1 MIEKVAA
8 FIIRAG
14 SSGPELLV
22 FRQPGG
28 GLQLPGGS
36 IEMGETVVAAAVR
49 ETAEE
54 TGLTG
59 LRVERIIG
67 SPVGPPPENLYALLE
82 PVAMQIS
89 GSEDQFVAGR
99 GWLVSIESEEGE
111 NVRVVYRERDWDASP
126 VKTIWQAVGVAR
138 RTALTD
144 RVVRHLVLLRCD
156 QPQPDEWDWQSIG
169 DAGGVYRCLWLPLV
183 ASETGEGLD
192 WRLPEGAHLLGE
204 QDAWLAYMRG
214 AAL

>member
-36 IEMGETVVAAAVR
+36 IETGETAVAAAVR

-59 LRVERIIG
+59 LRVERII
-67 SPVGPPPENLYALLE
+67 SSLAGPPPENLYALLE
-82 PVAMQIS
+82 PVPMIIS
-89 GSEDQFVAGR
+89 GSEDRFVAGR
-99 GWLVSIESEEGE
+99 GWLVSIADEEGE
-111 NVRVVYRERDWDASP
+111 NVRVIYRERDWDAATEKI
-126 VKTIWQAVGVAR
+126 VWQAAGVAR

-156 QPQPDEWDWQSIG
+156 RPQPDEWDWQSVG

-183 ASETGEGLD
+183 ASATPEGPD
-192 WRLPEGAHLLGE
+192 WRLPAGAHLLGE
-204 QDAWLAYMRG
+204 QDSWMACLRG
-214 AAL
+214 LTL